1 VLTMLVRNLS
11 LVELEKG
18 LPDILQSPRD
28 AGVLKMIVQRPAVGE
43 RRTVAEGTLSLEEG
57 LVGDNWSHRRN
68 ARRDMQL
75 TLMNSRVAALV
86 AQQLDRWSL
95 AGDQLYVDLDLSL
108 DNLPAGSRLRVG
120 NAVIAVTAV
129 PHRGCSKFVAR
140 FGKGAREFVNSD
152 VGCRLNL
159 RGINARIAAGG
170 VVKVGDAV
178 IVESRGA
185 E

>member
-1 VLTMLVRNLS
+1 MSVQNLS
-11 LVELEKG
+11 LLELERG
-18 LPDILQSPRD
+18 LPDILRSPRD
-28 AGVLKMIVQRPAVGE
+28 VGVLKMIVQRPAVGE
-43 RRTVAEGTLSLEEG
+43 RHTVEEGTLNLEEG

-68 ARRDMQL
+68 AHPDMQL

-86 AQQLDRWSL
+86 AQQLDRWPL
-95 AGDQLYVDLDLSL
+95 AGDQLYVDLDLSAE
-108 DNLPAGSRLRVG
+108 NLPAGSRLRVG
-120 NAVIAVTAV
+120 SALIAITAV

-140 FGKGAREFVNSD
+140 FGRGARDFVNSD

-159 RGINARIAAGG
+159 RGVNARIAAGG

-185 E
+185 G